1 MTRRGTMYH
10 RKRSRSNAHT
20 VTDEGNEEFY
30 ECIKDIVHHPAVL
43 KMKDYPHHC
52 ETSCYQHCLNVAYYN
67 FRICRFFHLDYRAA
81 ARAGMLHDLF
91 LYDWR
96 EHTEKTGDHFHAMTH
111 PKAALRNAAKYFL
124 ITPLE
129 KEIILKHM
137 WPVTLTPP
145 THWETFIITLTDKYC
160 GSCEIGRYYSH
171 TKIPKKPFCFLK
183 GFLKKCLALTIRT
196 RITAFRT
203 VLRQM
208 QPAELYLP
216 SCAGVLLPPAGA
228 LPGKAE
234 DVRRSIHNKPLECR

>member
-10 RKRSRSNAHT
+10 RKRNRSNAHT

-171 TKIPKKPFCFLK
+171 TKIPKKTFLFFK
-183 GFLKKCLALTIRT
+183 RILKKVFGPNYTYQNYRLPYGSEADAASGVVFTQLRRRPSSSGWRT
-196 RITAFRT
+196 SRKGR
-203 VLRQM
+203 
-208 QPAELYLP
+208 
-216 SCAGVLLPPAGA
+216 G
-228 LPGKAE
+228 
-234 DVRRSIHNKPLECR
+234 RSQKYS